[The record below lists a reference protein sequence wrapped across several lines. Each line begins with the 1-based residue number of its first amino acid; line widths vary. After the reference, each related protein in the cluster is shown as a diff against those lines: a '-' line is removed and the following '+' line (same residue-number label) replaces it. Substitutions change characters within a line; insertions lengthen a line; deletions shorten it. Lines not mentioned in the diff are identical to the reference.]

1 VLQGDI
7 EKGTEILE
15 EIEESGFMF
24 KNEVYSKKENEK
36 RYHHAS
42 MCLQWFQNRSNSA
55 LLGLIL
61 KLELLIIKFKK
72 TLQLASY

>member
-15 EIEESGFMF
+15 EIEESGFLF
-24 KNEVYSKKENEK
+24 KNEVYSKNEK

-61 KLELLIIKFKK
+61 KWELLIIKFKK